1 MNNDQEHLR
10 LLSIFHYVVAG
21 CAAILACLP
30 LIHLAIGLAFLSG
43 KINGAHDPENAGRL
57 VGGFLVGIASV
68 VLLFG
73 WTLVGLLV
81 LAGRSLA
88 QHRRYTFCL
97 VMAAISCAFMPFGT
111 VLGVFTLIVL
121 LRPGVKEL
129 FGEGP
134 GPVPSEAG

>member
-1 MNNDQEHLR
+1 MNDDQDHLR

-21 CAAILACLP
+21 LAGMVACLP
-30 LIHLAIGLAFLSG
+30 LIHLAVGIGFLTGRIEGSQG
-43 KINGAHDPENAGRL
+43 SDDGARL
-57 VGGFLVGIASV
+57 VGGILVGIASV
-68 VLLFG
+68 FLLCG

-121 LRPGVKEL
+121 LRPGVKQL
-129 FGEGP
+129 FGVQGAASSP
-134 GPVPSEAG
+134 AA

>member
-1 MNNDQEHLR
+1 MNDDQEHLR

-21 CAAILACLP
+21 CAAIFACLP

-43 KINGAHDPENAGRL
+43 KIDGTQGPENAGRL

-68 VLLFG
+68 FLLFG
-73 WTLVGLLV
+73 WTLVGFLV

-129 FGEGP
+129 FG
-134 GPVPSEAG
+134 VRVASAEAGS

>member
-1 MNNDQEHLR
+1 MNHDREHLR

-21 CAAILACLP
+21 FAAMFACLP
-30 LIHLAIGLAFLSG
+30 LVHLAIGLAFLSG
-43 KINGAHDPENAGRL
+43 KIEGTQGPDDGGRL
-57 VGGFLVGIASV
+57 VGGVLVALASV
-68 VLLFG
+68 FLLLG
-73 WTLVGLLV
+73 WTLVALLV

-88 QHRRYTFCL
+88 RHRRYTFCL

-129 FGEGP
+129 FGVGVAPLEGL
-134 GPVPSEAG
+134 

>member
-1 MNNDQEHLR
+1 MNDDQQHLR

-21 CAAILACLP
+21 FAAVFACLP
-30 LIHLAIGLAFLSG
+30 LIHLAIGIAFLTG
-43 KINGAHDPENAGRL
+43 KIDGAHDPENAGRL

-68 VLLFG
+68 FLLLG

-88 QHRRYTFCL
+88 RHRRYTLCL

-129 FGEGP
+129 FGEEP
-134 GPVPSEAG
+134 APAETRP